1 MSLASTVETEWCNRA
16 GFVNG
21 RAAAVEFFRGK
32 WSREPDYRLR
42 KELWTFQGYPI
53 AVRFEHEFHDAAGQW
68 WRAYGNANR
77 EFEDDRLMR
86 RRSASINDLKITE
99 AARQFRRARTSP
111 SRLFGRIPR
120 SDRKQKSEK
129 PTNIMSRITAL
140 DPTTATGKTAE
151 LFTGVKSKLGLVPN
165 LLRTFGHSPA
175 TLEAYLGFS
184 GTLATGVL
192 PPKTREQ
199 IALAVAETN
208 ACDYCLAAHSLI
220 GQGAGL
226 TPEAILAAR
235 RVTATD
241 PKTNALLKFAA
252 AVVETRGLVSD
263 GALAQVRTA
272 GASDAEII
280 ETVAHVALNI
290 LTNYTNHVAQT
301 VVDFPKAAALPVA
314 V

>member
-1 MSLASTVETEWCNRA
+1 
-16 GFVNG
+16 
-21 RAAAVEFFRGK
+21 
-32 WSREPDYRLR
+32 
-42 KELWTFQGYPI
+42 
-53 AVRFEHEFHDAAGQW
+53 
-68 WRAYGNANR
+68 
-77 EFEDDRLMR
+77 
-86 RRSASINDLKITE
+86 
-99 AARQFRRARTSP
+99 
-111 SRLFGRIPR
+111 
-120 SDRKQKSEK
+120 
-129 PTNIMSRITAL
+129 MSRITAL

-165 LLRTFGHSPA
+165 LLRTFGHSPVA
-175 TLEAYLGFS
+175 S
-184 GTLATGVL
+184 VL
-192 PPKTREQ
+192 SPKTREQ

-241 PKTNALLKFAA
+241 PKTDALLKFAA

-301 VVDFPKAAALPVA
+301 VVDFPQAAALPVA